1 MTDKAGT
8 KVRTRD
14 PERKEKILDAAVTL
28 VAKKGYHAVSLA
40 EIGAEAGIVGSGIY
54 RHFENKAAILVELFE
69 RVIDHLLSEQE
80 AAADSDEDLRKVFA
94 KLIADQVEFVV
105 GSRDIAVVYHHE
117 ISNLPEADRRR
128 LRRKQR
134 VYLEGWVHLLQELRD
149 GMDDATAR
157 TIVHAAIGAIQ
168 STLFHNVGL
177 PDDRMRAVL
186 TNAATAVL
194 RS

>member
-28 VAKKGYHAVSLA
+28 LAKKGYHAVSLA

-94 KLIADQVEFVV
+94 KLIADQVDFVV